1 MNTNHKFEDAV
12 SDICR
17 LTLKAQLDAP
27 VDREKREA
35 FFKRM
40 LADVMVGSSSLFV
53 DIEKV
58 PSTVMEGA
66 VKAEEQSNPL
76 DLLPGVRMVSF
87 RGPNYARFV
96 ATRRHP
102 ATPWGFVQA
111 PDIFEIYCD
120 HDDDIAHVTRN
131 GKDLFHIVGTGVGH
145 CVVKKLAI
153 SALRRYLRDCVG
165 KTRATKRRK
174 ARNRAA
180 AEGKEA

>member
-40 LADVMVGSSSLFV
+40 LADVMVGSSGLFV

-58 PSTVMEGA
+58 PSAVMEEA
-66 VKAEEQSNPL
+66 VAAEHNPL
-76 DLLPGVRMVSF
+76 DLIPGVRMVSF

-102 ATPWGFVQA
+102 ATPWGHIQE
-111 PDIFEIYCD
+111 PDLFEIYCD
-120 HDDDIAHVTRN
+120 HDDDTAHVTRN
-131 GKDLFHIVGTGVGH
+131 GKALFMVTGTGVGH